1 MSMGLI
7 GRAAES
13 LKTEGPAGF
22 SKRAAKYVIRLGRHD
37 EDPVRPM
44 IATFVS
50 PEHGTF
56 APATLEE
63 LARIPALYGPVREGV
78 VNVEK
83 LLRSLSPKD
92 FPFLAGVLDHVLE
105 GGGKRVRPALALLGG
120 SLGVYDTNLLVPL
133 GASIELLHTATLVHD
148 DVIDAAPTRRG
159 RETANARFDNSVTVM
174 VGDYMFAHAAELV
187 ARTGNIDVVRLFAA
201 TLMRMATGELHQ
213 DVSAYNYGSS
223 IIEYFNRIG
232 GKTASLFATA
242 AQCGAMVGGVSTDI
256 SLALRDYGENIGMA
270 FQIVDDILD
279 FTASDEE
286 LGKPAGSD
294 LANGTLTLPSLLL
307 IERLPEDNPVE
318 LYFESRD
325 DGEET
330 QPEPAEDENLQRAL
344 RMIRESDILDESYKV
359 ATDFRDR
366 GLRALESVPAS
377 KAKDVLSEVAHF
389 VTQRK
394 N

>member
-1 MSMGLI
+1 MGLF

-13 LKTEGPAGF
+13 LKTEGPGGF
-22 SKRAAKYVIRLGRHD
+22 SKRAAKYVIRLGRH
-37 EDPVRPM
+37 EDDARPPM
-44 IATFVS
+44 IETHMS

-56 APATLEE
+56 APVTQEE
-63 LARIPALYGPVREGV
+63 LARVPALYGPVREGV

-83 LLRSLSPKD
+83 LLLSLSPKD

-105 GGGKRVRPALALLGG
+105 AGGKRVRTALALLGG
-120 SLGVYDTNLLVPL
+120 RTGRYELELLVPL
-133 GASIELLHTATLVHD
+133 AASIELLHTATLVHD

-159 RETANARFDNSVTVM
+159 RETANAKFDNTISVM

-213 DVSAYNYGSS
+213 DVSAYAYGSS

-242 AQCGAMVGGVSTDI
+242 AQGGAMVGGASTEVA
-256 SLALRDYGENIGMA
+256 LALRDYGENIGMA

-279 FTASDEE
+279 FSASDEE

-294 LANGTLTLPSLLL
+294 LMNGTLTLPSLLL
-307 IERLPEDNPVE
+307 IERHPDDNPVE
-318 LYFESRD
+318 RYFDMR
-325 DGEET
+325 
-330 QPEPAEDENLQRAL
+330 EDEDAPEDLTQNKDLQRAL
-344 RMIRESDILDESYKV
+344 QMIRESDILDESYKV

-366 GLRALESVPAS
+366 GLRALEALPAGDA
-377 KAKDVLSEVAHF
+377 KAVFTEIAYF
-389 VTQRK
+389 VTQRRS
-394 N
+394 